1 MQEELYWSFWPFGAG
16 RVVVA
21 RMMLLLESG
30 KPRRRNWDW
39 KPAIFLEPMLVTPRI
54 FCPMRESGV

>member
-1 MQEELYWSFWPFGAG
+1 M
-16 RVVVA
+16 A

-39 KPAIFLEPMLVTPRI
+39 KPAIFFEPRLVAPRT
-54 FCPMRESGV
+54 FWPTRESGV